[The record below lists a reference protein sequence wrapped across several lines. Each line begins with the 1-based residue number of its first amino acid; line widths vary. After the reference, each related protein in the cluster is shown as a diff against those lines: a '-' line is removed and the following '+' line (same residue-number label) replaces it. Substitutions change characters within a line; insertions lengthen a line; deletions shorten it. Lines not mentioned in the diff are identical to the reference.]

1 MPPDLNIMEWPGSSP
16 LCWVCWLACP
26 KSLAWHLTQH
36 NGRGFDHS
44 VVPYTFTQSCSHTNS
59 LFHFFNLCSRAKIS
73 QRRKELE
80 VYKNWSVLKPHVTS
94 SEKCVTNRRGLIHL
108 AHFTTK
114 LITGNSSQRTNFVCF
129 GHPLSIVSL
138 QNQGYYDTGG
148 LDHEACWESSR
159 KGHLLVHAFESN
171 QRMEEGPSMESW
183 KPSSKF
189 QRYKP

>member
-1 MPPDLNIMEWPGSSP
+1 MPPDLNIMEWPGSCP

-26 KSLAWHLTQH
+26 KVIAWHLTQN
-36 NGRGFDHS
+36 NGQGFDHS
-44 VVPYTFTQSCSHTNS
+44 IVPYTFTQSCSHTNS

-94 SEKCVTNRRGLIHL
+94 SEKCVTNRRGLIPL
-108 AHFTTK
+108 ALFTIK

-138 QNQGYYDTGG
+138 QNQG
-148 LDHEACWESSR
+148 
-159 KGHLLVHAFESN
+159 LLWHRGSGSWSLLGKL
-171 QRMEEGPSMESW
+171 EEGA
-183 KPSSKF
+183 SSCSRVWIKSANGRRTIDGKLKTLK
-189 QRYKP
+189 QVPTL